1 MPISDQLIQLLNL
14 LADGQFH
21 SGTEL
26 AGVLNVGR
34 SAVWKHLH
42 ALDGL
47 GIELVGVSGRGYR
60 LLRPLQLL
68 DRRQI
73 SGQLEARAKTLI
85 SELEIYSAMAST
97 NGYLMELARNTQS
110 TGRVCLA
117 EYQTAGKGRRGRAW
131 ISPFGHNIYLSV
143 LWRYQSGPGAIAG
156 LSLALGVA
164 VAKALSRAGVQ
175 GVGLKWPNDIYWR
188 ERKLAGILIEVSG
201 ESSGPCHA
209 VIGLGL
215 NVYLP
220 EQQGEAIEQ
229 AWVDLRHILGD
240 EALGLRNRLVALLL
254 NEILPVLAD
263 FEEQTLQAYIDD
275 WRNLDCMR
283 GKPACIY
290 IGEQLFSGV
299 VRGVDARGLLLL
311 EDDRGTLRT
320 FASGEVSFRP
330 V

>member
-1 MPISDQLIQLLNL
+1 MFISNQLIQLLNV
-14 LADGQFH
+14 LADGRFH

-26 AGVLNVGR
+26 ARVLNAGR

-47 GIELVGVSGRGYR
+47 GIELVGVSGKGYR
-60 LLRPLQLL
+60 LQWPLQLL
-68 DRRQI
+68 DRQQI
-73 SGQLEARAKTLI
+73 DAQLDARAKALI
-85 SELEIYSAMAST
+85 SELEIYSAIAST

-117 EYQTAGKGRRGRAW
+117 EYQTAGKGRRGRRW
-131 ISPFGHNIYLSV
+131 ISPFGHNIYLSI
-143 LWRYQSGPGAIAG
+143 LWRYQNGPGAIAG

-164 VAKALSRAGVQ
+164 VARALSRAGVQ
-175 GVGLKWPNDIYWR
+175 GAGLKWPNDIYWR

-220 EQQGEAIEQ
+220 EQQAEAIEQ
-229 AWVDLRHILGD
+229 AWVDLRQILGD
-240 EALGLRNRLVALLL
+240 EAMRQRNRLVALLL
-254 NEILPVLAD
+254 NEMLPVLAD
-263 FEEQTLQAYIDD
+263 FEALTLQAYIDE
-275 WRNLDCMR
+275 WRSLDCMR
-283 GKPACIY
+283 GKAADIY
-290 IGEQLFSGV
+290 IGEQVFTGV
-299 VRGVDARGLLLL
+299 VQGIDAQGLLLL
-311 EDDRGTLRT
+311 EDNQGSTRA

-330 V
+330 I